1 MDPREAEKIKKRW
14 QEDTAELYRKSLN
27 DPDNHDGVVTNLQP
41 DILECEIMRA
51 LGSIDMNKF
60 SEGDRIPVELFQ
72 ILKDNTLKWCTQY
85 ARKFGKIRSGQFSS
99 VQFLSHVQLF
109 ETP

>member
-1 MDPREAEKIKKRW
+1 
-14 QEDTAELYRKSLN
+14 
-27 DPDNHDGVVTNLQP
+27 
-41 DILECEIMRA
+41 MRA

-60 SEGDRIPVELFQ
+60 IEGDRIPVELFQ

-99 VQFLSHVQLF
+99 VQFLNHVRLF
-109 ETP
+109 VTP